1 MAISKK
7 VAERIVTQIK
17 RYQQILAEA
26 KDRDISESD
35 TVIIIA
41 DMLADVLGYKKFTEI
56 TTEYSIRGTFV
67 DLAVKVNQEL
77 RFFIEAKAIGAS
89 LKDAHIKQAIDY
101 GANQGLEWVILSNGV
116 IWQIYKIIFRQP
128 IEKILIY
135 EFNILNF
142 TPRNNEAIECLYNLT
157 REGFTKS
164 SMAAFGQ
171 QQQILSRFSLAAI
184 LLSPSMLHALKKE
197 IRTYSSTIK
206 VEEENLKDLLQAEV
220 FKREVVDSED
230 AKKALEFLKKTIKS
244 TTKPALKKKPDAIK
258 KEATEKTD
266 NVPQPVAGN
275 NPENNIVLPQP
286 PAGSEK

>member
-128 IEKILIY
+128 IEK
-135 EFNILNF
+135 
-142 TPRNNEAIECLYNLT
+142 
-157 REGFTKS
+157 
-164 SMAAFGQ
+164 
-171 QQQILSRFSLAAI
+171 
-184 LLSPSMLHALKKE
+184 
-197 IRTYSSTIK
+197 YSY
-206 VEEENLKDLLQAEV
+206 L
-220 FKREVVDSED
+220 
-230 AKKALEFLKKTIKS
+230 
-244 TTKPALKKKPDAIK
+244 
-258 KEATEKTD
+258 
-266 NVPQPVAGN
+266 
-275 NPENNIVLPQP
+275 
-286 PAGSEK
+286 